1 MYMIVSPKL
10 NLSPRI
16 VLYTVLHV
24 VCNTNVGLTAKLCIG
39 GSMEIESI
47 THTCRVCGCFVLL
60 IQDGNNNAKA
70 NTIDCFIYVFYVKI
84 RMAPCGAKRFF

>member
-10 NLSPRI
+10 NRSPRV

-24 VCNTNVGLTAKLCIG
+24 VCSTNVGLTAKLCIG

-47 THTCRVCGCFVLL
+47 IHVCRVCGCWVLFTHA
-60 IQDGNNNAKA
+60 GNSNASA
-70 NTIDCFIYVFYVKI
+70 SISLCFICFD
-84 RMAPCGAKRFF
+84 FT